1 MEAYEKNT
9 QVYSIPL
16 DVILVRK
23 ENGYSI
29 GGIDA
34 LAGSIERTGLIH
46 PIILQPEG
54 ELFRI
59 VDGERRFRAM
69 KELRDRFEKVGDT
82 VRAKIYSTIPAIV
95 RGNLSAEEENR
106 IYRDSNDYARQ
117 LTNFERIVRLDPET
131 IDLREEKWQNEYRR
145 LSGKKQV
152 EKIRP
157 TRREVSKLIRLILL
171 ESEPELDISEK
182 TIRNYLAFLDR
193 CGPELRAA
201 TVMGAIAVRDAQLVS
216 WLNEDEQRDA
226 VEAAGTDSF
235 EDYVVEGKY
244 QSGSD
249 SRRKKRQKK
258 TAGMLAET
266 YTKKLLRIE
275 ADYEKAVAMVNTKE
289 SMEQEDIEKL
299 EGIKEIMLKIKDLS
313 HFSK

>member
-1 MEAYEKNT
+1 METYEENT
-9 QVYSIPL
+9 RVYSIPL
-16 DVILVRK
+16 DVIRTRK

-29 GGIDA
+29 SGIDA

-69 KELRDRFEKVGDT
+69 KELHDRYEKSCDR

-95 RGNLSAEEENR
+95 RGNLSAEEENQ

-117 LTNFERIVRLDPET
+117 LTNFERIVRLDPEA
-131 IDLREEKWQNEYRR
+131 IDLREEKWQDEYRR
-145 LSGKKQV
+145 LSGKKPE

-201 TVMGAIAVRDAQLVS
+201 TVMGTIAVRDAQLVS

-226 VEAAGTDSF
+226 VEAAGTDQF
-235 EDYVVEGKY
+235 EDYVLEGKY

-258 TAGMLAET
+258 TEKMVAEA
-266 YTKKLLRIE
+266 YIKKLIRLE
-275 ADYEKAVAMVNTKE
+275 SDYEKALACVNDKE
-289 SMEQEDIEKL
+289 TVEEENQQKLDHVKRIMQEIREL
-299 EGIKEIMLKIKDLS
+299 
-313 HFSK
+313 F

>member
-1 MEAYEKNT
+1 METYEENT
-9 QVYSIPL
+9 RVYSIPL
-16 DVILVRK
+16 DVIRVRK

-69 KELRDRFEKVGDT
+69 KELHDRYEKSCDR

-117 LTNFERIVRLDPET
+117 LTNFERIVRLDPEA
-131 IDLREEKWQNEYRR
+131 IDLREEKWQDEYRR
-145 LSGKKQV
+145 LSGKKPE

-201 TVMGAIAVRDAQLVS
+201 TVMGTIAVRDAQLVS

-226 VEAAGTDSF
+226 VEAAGTDQF
-235 EDYVVEGKY
+235 EDYVLEGKY

-258 TAGMLAET
+258 TEKMVAEA
-266 YTKKLLRIE
+266 YIKKLIRLE
-275 ADYEKAVAMVNTKE
+275 SDYEKALACVNDKE
-289 SMEQEDIEKL
+289 TVEEENQQKLDHVKRIMQEIREL
-299 EGIKEIMLKIKDLS
+299 
-313 HFSK
+313 F

>member
-1 MEAYEKNT
+1 METYEENT
-9 QVYSIPL
+9 RVYSIPL
-16 DVILVRK
+16 DVIRVRK

-69 KELRDRFEKVGDT
+69 KELHDRYEKSCDR

-131 IDLREEKWQNEYRR
+131 IDLKKQKWQDEYRR
-145 LSGKKQV
+145 LSGKKPE

-193 CGPELRAA
+193 CGPELRSAA
-201 TVMGAIAVRDAQLVS
+201 VMGLVAVRDAQLVS
-216 WLNEDEQRDA
+216 WLNKDEQRDA
-226 VEAAGTDSF
+226 VEVAGTDQF
-235 EDYVVEGKY
+235 EDYVIEGKY
-244 QSGSD
+244 QSGSE

-258 TAGMLAET
+258 TEGMVAEV
-266 YTKKLLRIE
+266 YMKKLIRLE
-275 ADYEKAVAMVNTKE
+275 ADYEKALAMVNSKE
-289 SMEQEDIEKL
+289 MAEGEEQRKL
-299 EGIKEIMLKIKDLS
+299 ERIQNIMTEIKKLG
-313 HFSK
+313 

>member
-1 MEAYEKNT
+1 METYEENT
-9 QVYSIPL
+9 RVYSIPL
-16 DVILVRK
+16 DVIRVRK

-34 LAGSIERTGLIH
+34 LTGSIERTGLIH

-69 KELRDRFEKVGDT
+69 KELHDRYEKSCDR

-117 LTNFERIVRLDPET
+117 LTNFERIVRLDPEA
-131 IDLREEKWQNEYRR
+131 IDLREEKWQDEYRR
-145 LSGKKQV
+145 LSGKKPG

-201 TVMGAIAVRDAQLVS
+201 TVMGTIAVRDAQLVS

-226 VEAAGTDSF
+226 VEAAGTDQF
-235 EDYVVEGKY
+235 EDYVLEGKY

-249 SRRKKRQKK
+249 LRRKKRQKK
-258 TAGMLAET
+258 TEKMVAEA
-266 YTKKLLRIE
+266 YIKKLIRLE
-275 ADYEKAVAMVNTKE
+275 SDYEKALACVNDKE
-289 SMEQEDIEKL
+289 TVEEENQQKL
-299 EGIKEIMLKIKDLS
+299 EHVKRIMQEIRELI
-313 HFSK
+313 

>member
-1 MEAYEKNT
+1 MEAYEENT
-9 QVYSIPL
+9 RAYSIPL

-29 GGIDA
+29 SGIDA

-46 PIILQPEG
+46 PIILQPER

-69 KELRDRFEKVGDT
+69 KELRDRFEKSGDH

-131 IDLREEKWQNEYRR
+131 IDLKEQKWQDEYCR
-145 LSGKKQV
+145 LSGKKPE

-193 CGPELRAA
+193 CGPELRSAA
-201 TVMGAIAVRDAQLVS
+201 VMGLVAVRDAQLVS

-226 VEAAGTDSF
+226 VEAAGTDQF
-235 EDYVVEGKY
+235 EDYVLEGKY

-258 TAGMLAET
+258 TEKMVAEA
-266 YTKKLLRIE
+266 YIKKLIRLE
-275 ADYEKAVAMVNTKE
+275 SDYEKALACVNDKE
-289 SMEQEDIEKL
+289 TVEEENQQKLDHVKRIMQEIREL
-299 EGIKEIMLKIKDLS
+299 I
-313 HFSK
+313 

>member
-1 MEAYEKNT
+1 METYEENT
-9 QVYSIPL
+9 RVYSIPL
-16 DVILVRK
+16 DVIRVRK

-69 KELRDRFEKVGDT
+69 KELQTRFEQSGDSI
-82 VRAKIYSTIPAIV
+82 RAKIYSTIPAIV
-95 RGNLSAEEENR
+95 RGDLSEEEETR

-117 LTNFERIVRLDPET
+117 LTNFERIVRLDPEA
-131 IDLREEKWQNEYRR
+131 IDLREEKWQDEYRR
-145 LSGKKQV
+145 LSGKKPG

-157 TRREVSKLIRLILL
+157 TRREVSKLIRMILL

-201 TVMGAIAVRDAQLVS
+201 TVMGTIAVRDAQLVS

-226 VEAAGTDSF
+226 VEAAGTESF

-258 TAGMLAET
+258 TADMLAET
-266 YTKKLLRIE
+266 YTKKLVRIE
-275 ADYEKAVAMVNTKE
+275 EDYEKAFAKVNAKGTL
-289 SMEQEDIEKL
+289 EQENLKKL
-299 EGIKEIMLKIKDLS
+299 ERIQEIMNEIREFKK
-313 HFSK
+313 

>member
-1 MEAYEKNT
+1 METYEENT
-9 QVYSIPL
+9 RVYSIPL
-16 DVILVRK
+16 DVIRVRK

-69 KELRDRFEKVGDT
+69 KELHDRYEKSCDR

-117 LTNFERIVRLDPET
+117 LTNFERIVRLDPEA
-131 IDLREEKWQNEYRR
+131 IDLREEKWQDEYRR
-145 LSGKKQV
+145 LSGKKPE

-201 TVMGAIAVRDAQLVS
+201 TIMGTIAVRDAQLVS

-226 VEAAGTDSF
+226 VEAAGTDQF
-235 EDYVVEGKY
+235 EDYVLEGKY

-258 TAGMLAET
+258 TEKMVAEA
-266 YTKKLLRIE
+266 YIKKLIRLE
-275 ADYEKAVAMVNTKE
+275 SDYEKALACVNDKE
-289 SMEQEDIEKL
+289 TVEEEKQQKLDHVKRIMQEIREL
-299 EGIKEIMLKIKDLS
+299 I
-313 HFSK
+313 

>member
-1 MEAYEKNT
+1 MEDYEKHT

-131 IDLREEKWQNEYRR
+131 IDLKEQKWQDEYRR
-145 LSGKKQV
+145 LSGKKPE

-193 CGPELRAA
+193 CGPELRSAA
-201 TVMGAIAVRDAQLVS
+201 VMGLIAVRDAQLVS

-226 VEAAGTDSF
+226 VEAAGTDQF
-235 EDYVVEGKY
+235 EDYVLEGKY

-258 TAGMLAET
+258 TEKMVAEA
-266 YTKKLLRIE
+266 YIKKLIRLE
-275 ADYEKAVAMVNTKE
+275 ADYEKALAMVKSSDMAE
-289 SMEQEDIEKL
+289 GEDKQKL
-299 EGIKEIMLKIKDLS
+299 EHVKHIMQEIRELI
-313 HFSK
+313 

>member
-1 MEAYEKNT
+1 METYEENT
-9 QVYSIPL
+9 RVYSIPL
-16 DVILVRK
+16 DVIRVRK

-69 KELRDRFEKVGDT
+69 KELHDRYEKSCDR

-95 RGNLSAEEENR
+95 RGNLSAEEENQ

-117 LTNFERIVRLDPET
+117 LTNFERIVRLDPEA
-131 IDLREEKWQNEYRR
+131 IDLREEKWQDEYRR
-145 LSGKKQV
+145 LSGKKPG

-201 TVMGAIAVRDAQLVS
+201 TVMGTIAVRDAQLVS

-226 VEAAGTDSF
+226 VEAAGTDQF
-235 EDYVVEGKY
+235 EDYVLEGKY

-258 TAGMLAET
+258 TEKMVAEA
-266 YTKKLLRIE
+266 YIKKLIRLE
-275 ADYEKAVAMVNTKE
+275 SDYEKALACVNDKE
-289 SMEQEDIEKL
+289 TVEEENQQKLDHVKRIMQEIREL
-299 EGIKEIMLKIKDLS
+299 
-313 HFSK
+313 F

>member
-1 MEAYEKNT
+1 MERMEAYEENT
-9 QVYSIPL
+9 RVYSIPL

-29 GGIDA
+29 SGIDA

-46 PIILQPEG
+46 PIILQPER

-69 KELRDRFEKVGDT
+69 KELRDRFEKSGDH

-131 IDLREEKWQNEYRR
+131 IDLKEQKWQDEYRR
-145 LSGKKQV
+145 LSGKKPE

-193 CGPELRAA
+193 CGPELRSAA
-201 TVMGAIAVRDAQLVS
+201 VMGLIAVRDAQLVS

-226 VEAAGTDSF
+226 VEAAGTDQF
-235 EDYVVEGKY
+235 EDYVLEGKY

-258 TAGMLAET
+258 TEKMVAEA
-266 YTKKLLRIE
+266 YIKKLIRLE
-275 ADYEKAVAMVNTKE
+275 SDYEKALACVNDKE
-289 SMEQEDIEKL
+289 TVEEENQQKLDHVKRIMQEIREL
-299 EGIKEIMLKIKDLS
+299 I
-313 HFSK
+313 

>member
-1 MEAYEKNT
+1 METYEENT
-9 QVYSIPL
+9 RVYSIPL
-16 DVILVRK
+16 DVIRVRK

-34 LAGSIERTGLIH
+34 LAESIERTGLIH

-69 KELRDRFEKVGDT
+69 KKLQERYEKSGDR
-82 VRAKIYSTIPAIV
+82 VRAKIYRTIPAIV

-131 IDLREEKWQNEYRR
+131 IDLREEKWQDEYRR
-145 LSGKKQV
+145 LSGKKPG

-201 TVMGAIAVRDAQLVS
+201 TVMGTIAVRDAQLVS

-226 VEAAGTDSF
+226 VEAAGTESF

-258 TAGMLAET
+258 TADMLAET
-266 YTKKLLRIE
+266 YTKKLLRLE
-275 ADYEKAVAMVNTKE
+275 ADYEKALACVNDKE
-289 SMEQEDIEKL
+289 TVEEENQQKL
-299 EGIKEIMLKIKDLS
+299 ERIKKIMQEIQELK
-313 HFSK
+313 

>member
-1 MEAYEKNT
+1 METYEENT
-9 QVYSIPL
+9 RVYSIPL
-16 DVILVRK
+16 DVIRVRK

-54 ELFRI
+54 ELFCI

-69 KELRDRFEKVGDT
+69 KELHDRYKKSCDR

-145 LSGKKQV
+145 LSGKKPG

-193 CGPELRAA
+193 CGPELRSAA
-201 TVMGAIAVRDAQLVS
+201 VMGLIAVRDAQLVS

-226 VEAAGTDSF
+226 VEAAGTDQF
-235 EDYVVEGKY
+235 EDYVLEGKY

-258 TAGMLAET
+258 TEKMVAEV
-266 YTKKLLRIE
+266 YIKKLIRLE
-275 ADYEKAVAMVNTKE
+275 SDYEKALACVNDKE
-289 SMEQEDIEKL
+289 TVEEENQQKLDHVKRIMQEIREL
-299 EGIKEIMLKIKDLS
+299 I
-313 HFSK
+313 

>member
-1 MEAYEKNT
+1 METYEENT
-9 QVYSIPL
+9 RVYSIPL
-16 DVILVRK
+16 DVIRVRK

-69 KELRDRFEKVGDT
+69 KELHDRYEKSCDR

-117 LTNFERIVRLDPET
+117 LTNFERIVRLDPEA
-131 IDLREEKWQNEYRR
+131 IDLRGEKWQDEYRR
-145 LSGKKQV
+145 LSGKKPG

-193 CGPELRAA
+193 CGPELRSAA
-201 TVMGAIAVRDAQLVS
+201 VMGLVAVRDAQLVS
-216 WLNEDEQRDA
+216 WLNKDEQRDA
-226 VEAAGTDSF
+226 VEVAGTDQF
-235 EDYVVEGKY
+235 EDYVIEGKY
-244 QSGSD
+244 QSGSE

-258 TAGMLAET
+258 TEGMVAEV
-266 YTKKLLRIE
+266 YMKKLIRLE
-275 ADYEKAVAMVNTKE
+275 ADYEKALAMVNSKE
-289 SMEQEDIEKL
+289 MAEGEEQRKL
-299 EGIKEIMLKIKDLS
+299 ERIQNIMTEIKKLG
-313 HFSK
+313 

>member
-1 MEAYEKNT
+1 METYEENT
-9 QVYSIPL
+9 RVYSIPL
-16 DVILVRK
+16 DVIRVRK

-69 KELRDRFEKVGDT
+69 KELQTRFEQSGDSI
-82 VRAKIYSTIPAIV
+82 RAKIYSTISAIV
-95 RGNLSAEEENR
+95 RGDLSEEEETR

-131 IDLREEKWQNEYRR
+131 IDLREEKWQDEYRR
-145 LSGKKQV
+145 LSGKKPG

-201 TVMGAIAVRDAQLVS
+201 TVMGTIAVRDAQLVS

-226 VEAAGTDSF
+226 VEAAGTDQF
-235 EDYVVEGKY
+235 EDYVLEGKY

-249 SRRKKRQKK
+249 LRRKKRQKK

-266 YTKKLLRIE
+266 YTKKLVRIE
-275 ADYEKAVAMVNTKE
+275 EDYEKAFAKVNAKGTL
-289 SMEQEDIEKL
+289 EQENLKKL
-299 EGIKEIMLKIKDLS
+299 ERIQEIMNEIREFKK
-313 HFSK
+313 

>member
-1 MEAYEKNT
+1 METYEENT
-9 QVYSIPL
+9 RVYSIRL
-16 DVILVRK
+16 DVIRVRK

-34 LAGSIERTGLIH
+34 LAGSIEQTGLIH

-69 KELRDRFEKVGDT
+69 KELHDRYEKSCDR
-82 VRAKIYSTIPAIV
+82 VRAKIYSTIPAIL

-106 IYRDSNDYARQ
+106 IYRDSNDYTRQ

-131 IDLREEKWQNEYRR
+131 IDLKEQKWQDEYRR
-145 LSGKKQV
+145 LSGKKPE

-193 CGPELRAA
+193 CGPELRSAA
-201 TVMGAIAVRDAQLVS
+201 VMGLIAVRDAQLVS

-226 VEAAGTDSF
+226 VEAAGTDQF
-235 EDYVVEGKY
+235 EDYVLEGKY

-258 TAGMLAET
+258 TEKMVAEA
-266 YTKKLLRIE
+266 YIKKLIRLE
-275 ADYEKAVAMVNTKE
+275 SDYEKALACVNDKE
-289 SMEQEDIEKL
+289 TVEEEKQQKLDHVKRIMQEIREL
-299 EGIKEIMLKIKDLS
+299 I
-313 HFSK
+313 

>member
-1 MEAYEKNT
+1 METYEENT
-9 QVYSIPL
+9 RVYSIPL
-16 DVILVRK
+16 DVIRVRK

-69 KELRDRFEKVGDT
+69 KELHDRYEKSCDR

-117 LTNFERIVRLDPET
+117 LTNFERIVRLDPEA
-131 IDLREEKWQNEYRR
+131 IDLREEKWQDEYRR
-145 LSGKKQV
+145 LSGKKPG

-157 TRREVSKLIRLILL
+157 TRREVSKLIRMILL

-193 CGPELRAA
+193 CGPELRSAA
-201 TVMGAIAVRDAQLVS
+201 VMGLVAVRDAQLVS
-216 WLNEDEQRDA
+216 WLNKDEQRDA
-226 VEAAGTDSF
+226 MEAAGTDQF
-235 EDYVVEGKY
+235 EDYVLEGKY

-249 SRRKKRQKK
+249 LRRKKRQKK
-258 TAGMLAET
+258 TAEMLAET
-266 YTKKLLRIE
+266 YTKKLIRLE
-275 ADYEKAVAMVNTKE
+275 ADYEKALACVNDKE
-289 SMEQEDIEKL
+289 TVEEENQQKL
-299 EGIKEIMLKIKDLS
+299 ERIKKIMQEIQELK
-313 HFSK
+313 

>member
-1 MEAYEKNT
+1 METYEENT
-9 QVYSIPL
+9 RVYSIPL
-16 DVILVRK
+16 DVIRVRK

-69 KELRDRFEKVGDT
+69 KELHDRYEKSCDR
-82 VRAKIYSTIPAIV
+82 VRAKIYSTIPAIL

-106 IYRDSNDYARQ
+106 IYRDSNDYTRQ

-131 IDLREEKWQNEYRR
+131 IDLKEQKWQDEYRR
-145 LSGKKQV
+145 LSGKKPE

-193 CGPELRAA
+193 CGPELRSAA
-201 TVMGAIAVRDAQLVS
+201 VMGLIAVRDAQLVS

-226 VEAAGTDSF
+226 VEAAGTDQF
-235 EDYVVEGKY
+235 EDYVLEGKY

-258 TAGMLAET
+258 TEKMVAEA
-266 YTKKLLRIE
+266 YIKKLIRLE
-275 ADYEKAVAMVNTKE
+275 SDYEKALACVNDKE
-289 SMEQEDIEKL
+289 TVEEEKQQKLDHVKRIMQEIREL
-299 EGIKEIMLKIKDLS
+299 I
-313 HFSK
+313 

>member
-1 MEAYEKNT
+1 MEDYEKNT

-131 IDLREEKWQNEYRR
+131 IDLKEQKWQDEYRR
-145 LSGKKQV
+145 LSGKKPE

-193 CGPELRAA
+193 CGPELRSAA
-201 TVMGAIAVRDAQLVS
+201 VMGLIAVRDAQLVS

-226 VEAAGTDSF
+226 VEAAETDQF
-235 EDYVVEGKY
+235 EDYVLEGKY

-258 TAGMLAET
+258 TEKMVAEA
-266 YTKKLLRIE
+266 YIKKLIRLE
-275 ADYEKAVAMVNTKE
+275 SDYEKALACVNDKE
-289 SMEQEDIEKL
+289 TVEEENQQKLDHVKRIMQEIREL
-299 EGIKEIMLKIKDLS
+299 I
-313 HFSK
+313 

>member
-1 MEAYEKNT
+1 METYEENT
-9 QVYSIPL
+9 RVYSIPL
-16 DVILVRK
+16 DVIRVRK

-69 KELRDRFEKVGDT
+69 KELRGRFEKNGDH
-82 VRAKIYSTIPAIV
+82 VRAKIYSTIPAIL

-131 IDLREEKWQNEYRR
+131 IDLKEQKWQDEYRR
-145 LSGKKQV
+145 LSGKKPE
-152 EKIRP
+152 EKIRQ

-193 CGPELRAA
+193 CGPELRSAA
-201 TVMGAIAVRDAQLVS
+201 VMGLIAVRDAQLVS

-226 VEAAGTDSF
+226 VEAAGTDQF
-235 EDYVVEGKY
+235 EDYVLEGKY

-258 TAGMLAET
+258 TEKMVAEA
-266 YTKKLLRIE
+266 YIKKLIRLE
-275 ADYEKAVAMVNTKE
+275 SDYEKALACVNDKE
-289 SMEQEDIEKL
+289 TVEEENQQKLDHVKRIMQEIREL
-299 EGIKEIMLKIKDLS
+299 I
-313 HFSK
+313 

>member
-1 MEAYEKNT
+1 MEDYEKNT

-69 KELRDRFEKVGDT
+69 KELHDRYEKSCDR

-117 LTNFERIVRLDPET
+117 LTNFERIVRLDPEA
-131 IDLREEKWQNEYRR
+131 IDLREEKWQDEYRR
-145 LSGKKQV
+145 LSGKKPV

-157 TRREVSKLIRLILL
+157 TRREVSKLIHLILL

-201 TVMGAIAVRDAQLVS
+201 TVMGTIAVRDAQLVS

-226 VEAAGTDSF
+226 VEAAGTNQF
-235 EDYVVEGKY
+235 EDYVLEGKY

-266 YTKKLLRIE
+266 YTEKLLRLE
-275 ADYEKAVAMVNTKE
+275 ADYEKALAMVNSKE
-289 SMEQEDIEKL
+289 MAEGEEQRKL
-299 EGIKEIMLKIKDLS
+299 ERIQNIMTEIKKLG
-313 HFSK
+313 

>member
-1 MEAYEKNT
+1 METYEENT
-9 QVYSIPL
+9 RVYSIPL
-16 DVILVRK
+16 DVIRVRK

-69 KELRDRFEKVGDT
+69 KELHDRYEKSCDR

-117 LTNFERIVRLDPET
+117 LTNFERIVRLDPEA
-131 IDLREEKWQNEYRR
+131 IDLREEKWQDEYRR
-145 LSGKKQV
+145 LSGKKPG

-193 CGPELRAA
+193 CGPELRSAA
-201 TVMGAIAVRDAQLVS
+201 VMGLVAVRDAQLVS
-216 WLNEDEQRDA
+216 WLNKDEQRDA
-226 VEAAGTDSF
+226 VEVAGTDQF
-235 EDYVVEGKY
+235 EDYVIEGKY
-244 QSGSD
+244 QSGSE

-258 TAGMLAET
+258 TEGMVAEV
-266 YTKKLLRIE
+266 YMKKLIRLE
-275 ADYEKAVAMVNTKE
+275 ADYEKALAMVNSKE
-289 SMEQEDIEKL
+289 MAEMTEIKKL
-299 EGIKEIMLKIKDLS
+299 G
-313 HFSK
+313 

>member
-1 MEAYEKNT
+1 METYEENT
-9 QVYSIPL
+9 RVYSIPL
-16 DVILVRK
+16 DVIRVRK

-54 ELFRI
+54 ELFCI

-69 KELRDRFEKVGDT
+69 KELHDRYEKSCDR

-145 LSGKKQV
+145 LSGKKPG

-193 CGPELRAA
+193 CGPELRSAA
-201 TVMGAIAVRDAQLVS
+201 VMGLIAVRDAQLVS

-226 VEAAGTDSF
+226 VEAAGTDQF
-235 EDYVVEGKY
+235 EDYVLEGKY

-258 TAGMLAET
+258 TEKMVAEV
-266 YTKKLLRIE
+266 YIKKLIRLE
-275 ADYEKAVAMVNTKE
+275 SDYEKALACVNDKE
-289 SMEQEDIEKL
+289 TVEEENQQKLDHVKRIMQEIREL
-299 EGIKEIMLKIKDLS
+299 I
-313 HFSK
+313 

>member
-1 MEAYEKNT
+1 METYEENT
-9 QVYSIPL
+9 RVYSIPL
-16 DVILVRK
+16 DVIRVRK

-69 KELRDRFEKVGDT
+69 KELHDRYEKSCDR

-131 IDLREEKWQNEYRR
+131 IDLKEQKWQDEYRR
-145 LSGKKQV
+145 LSGKKPE

-201 TVMGAIAVRDAQLVS
+201 TVMGTIAVRDAQLVS

-226 VEAAGTDSF
+226 VEAAGTDQF
-235 EDYVVEGKY
+235 EDYVLEGKY

-249 SRRKKRQKK
+249 LRRKKRQKK
-258 TAGMLAET
+258 TAGMLAEA
-266 YTKKLLRIE
+266 YTKKLLRLE
-275 ADYEKAVAMVNTKE
+275 ADYEKALAMVNSKE
-289 SMEQEDIEKL
+289 MAEGEEQRKL
-299 EGIKEIMLKIKDLS
+299 ERIQNIMTEIKKLG
-313 HFSK
+313 

>member
-1 MEAYEKNT
+1 MERMEAYEENT
-9 QVYSIPL
+9 RVYSIPL

-29 GGIDA
+29 SGIDA

-46 PIILQPEG
+46 PIILQPER

-69 KELRDRFEKVGDT
+69 KELRDRFEKSGDH
-82 VRAKIYSTIPAIV
+82 VRAKIYSAIPAIV

-131 IDLREEKWQNEYRR
+131 IDLKEQKWQDEYRR
-145 LSGKKQV
+145 LSGKKLE

-193 CGPELRAA
+193 CGPELRSAA
-201 TVMGAIAVRDAQLVS
+201 VMGLIAVRDAQLVS

-226 VEAAGTDSF
+226 VEAAGTDQF
-235 EDYVVEGKY
+235 EDYVLEGKY

-266 YTKKLLRIE
+266 YMKKLIRLE
-275 ADYEKAVAMVNTKE
+275 ADYEKALATVKSSDMAE
-289 SMEQEDIEKL
+289 GEDKQKL
-299 EGIKEIMLKIKDLS
+299 EHVKHIMQEIRELI
-313 HFSK
+313 

>member
-1 MEAYEKNT
+1 METYEENT
-9 QVYSIPL
+9 RVYSIPL
-16 DVILVRK
+16 DVIRVRK

-69 KELRDRFEKVGDT
+69 KELHDRYEKSCDR

-117 LTNFERIVRLDPET
+117 LTNFERIVRLDPEA
-131 IDLREEKWQNEYRR
+131 IDLREEKWQDEYRR
-145 LSGKKQV
+145 LSGKKPG

-193 CGPELRAA
+193 CGPELRSAA
-201 TVMGAIAVRDAQLVS
+201 VMGLVAVRDAQLVS
-216 WLNEDEQRDA
+216 WLNKDEQRDA
-226 VEAAGTDSF
+226 VEVAGTDQF
-235 EDYVVEGKY
+235 EDYVIEGKY
-244 QSGSD
+244 QSGSE

-258 TAGMLAET
+258 TEGMVAEV
-266 YTKKLLRIE
+266 YMKKLIRLE
-275 ADYEKAVAMVNTKE
+275 ADYEKALAMVNSKE
-289 SMEQEDIEKL
+289 MAEGEEQRKL
-299 EGIKEIMLKIKDLS
+299 ERIQNIMTEIKKLG
-313 HFSK
+313 

>member
-1 MEAYEKNT
+1 METYEENT
-9 QVYSIPL
+9 RVYSIPL
-16 DVILVRK
+16 DVIRTRK

-69 KELRDRFEKVGDT
+69 KELQTRFEQSGDSI
-82 VRAKIYSTIPAIV
+82 RAKIYSTISAIV
-95 RGNLSAEEENR
+95 RGDLSEEEETR

-145 LSGKKQV
+145 LSRKKPV

-157 TRREVSKLIRLILL
+157 TRREVSKLIHLILL

-201 TVMGAIAVRDAQLVS
+201 TVMGTIAVRDAQLVS

-226 VEAAGTDSF
+226 VEAAGTESF

-258 TAGMLAET
+258 TADMLAET
-266 YTKKLLRIE
+266 YTKKLLRLE
-275 ADYEKAVAMVNTKE
+275 ADFEKASAMVNSE
-289 SMEQEDIEKL
+289 ENLEQEDLQKL
-299 EGIKEIMLKIKDLS
+299 ERIKKIMQEIQELK
-313 HFSK
+313 

>member
-1 MEAYEKNT
+1 METYEENT
-9 QVYSIPL
+9 RVYSIPL
-16 DVILVRK
+16 DVIRVRK

-69 KELRDRFEKVGDT
+69 KELHDRYEKSSDR

-117 LTNFERIVRLDPET
+117 LTNFERIVRLDPEA
-131 IDLREEKWQNEYRR
+131 IDLWEEKWQNEYRR
-145 LSGKKQV
+145 LSGKKPV

-201 TVMGAIAVRDAQLVS
+201 TVMGTIAVRDAQLVS

-226 VEAAGTDSF
+226 VEAAGTESF

-258 TAGMLAET
+258 TADMLAET
-266 YTKKLLRIE
+266 YTNKLVRIE
-275 ADYEKAVAMVNTKE
+275 EDYEKAFAKVNAKGTL
-289 SMEQEDIEKL
+289 EQENLKKL
-299 EGIKEIMLKIKDLS
+299 ERIQEIMNEIREFKK
-313 HFSK
+313 